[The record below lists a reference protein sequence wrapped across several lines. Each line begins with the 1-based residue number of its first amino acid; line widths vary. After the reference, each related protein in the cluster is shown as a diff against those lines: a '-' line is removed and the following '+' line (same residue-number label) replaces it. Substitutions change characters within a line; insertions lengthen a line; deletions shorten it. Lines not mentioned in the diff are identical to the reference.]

1 MKSRRLSDK
10 IGEIEGRIRRNR
22 ATKSPILSSLQRQIA
37 LLAAVVVFPACTLCQ
52 EAWQPDAYAI
62 DFYGHIYLRNQ
73 FAGRPSH
80 FIFDTGS
87 PYTCADSTF
96 IALGHFDFRKV
107 GRARMGGA
115 GKNRVRVPLVL
126 DKVSNR
132 FLARE
137 HVPSMIPVVQL
148 KPILGDYADGIIGLD
163 YFGPK
168 VFRIDYAKRRM
179 RVYERIDSIDLA
191 GFTAVD
197 IEFDGHRIYVPAS
210 VSVNDTLTIAGKMLV
225 DLGSGGAFTLTSATA
240 RKYALD
246 SLITRKLRWYTA
258 YGGIG
263 GEGSSYDFRAARA
276 RIGAFEWADVLM
288 DYSIN
293 ATGALSDRPYLG
305 IIGNEAWSRL
315 DVVFYPQ
322 GNKMYLRRNADYDKP
337 YEMGTFGFG
346 HVDRGTTLGY
356 WVVTGLYEG
365 GKAEKAGL
373 QIDDHILQL
382 NGMPVG
388 ELDIDWQYADHK
400 NLRRLDLLIERD
412 GKRLNI
418 GFDTEDPYRI

>member
-225 DLGSGGAFTLTSATA
+225 DLGSGGSV
-240 RKYALD
+240 YADECHRQEVCPGQSHHPQAALV
-246 SLITRKLRWYTA
+246 
-258 YGGIG
+258 YG
-263 GEGSSYDFRAARA
+263 
-276 RIGAFEWADVLM
+276 
-288 DYSIN
+288 
-293 ATGALSDRPYLG
+293 
-305 IIGNEAWSRL
+305 
-315 DVVFYPQ
+315 
-322 GNKMYLRRNADYDKP
+322 LRRHRRRGQFLRLSGREGADWRFRVGRCAD
-337 YEMGTFGFG
+337 
-346 HVDRGTTLGY
+346 
-356 WVVTGLYEG
+356 
-365 GKAEKAGL
+365 GL
-373 QIDDHILQL
+373 Q
-382 NGMPVG
+382 
-388 ELDIDWQYADHK
+388 HK
-400 NLRRLDLLIERD
+400 RD
-412 GKRLNI
+412 RS
-418 GFDTEDPYRI
+418 TV